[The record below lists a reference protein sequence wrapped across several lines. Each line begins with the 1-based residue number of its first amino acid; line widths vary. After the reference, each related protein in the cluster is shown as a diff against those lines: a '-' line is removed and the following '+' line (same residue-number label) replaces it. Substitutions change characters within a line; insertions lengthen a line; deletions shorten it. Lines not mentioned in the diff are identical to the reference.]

1 MPSPTPAGDPRPGTV
16 PADLAGTVLAWRD
29 RLDAEA
35 RAAHRPGHTTVA
47 VSQRAPAGSF
57 TPAEAERLHR
67 AALDR
72 LRPLLPPVPV
82 QRTYPAPA
90 GPVTLL
96 VVAGGSHRAK
106 IGCLRMEQHDTVGEL
121 TDADVVLPRTL
132 GRADLG
138 LPPRACLV
146 CDEPAKRCIVLGR
159 HPRALLLRTARSRY
173 RRAFAVTDGWGRRP
187 EGAHDAPSVPN
198 PVPGT
203 PPGPAQAFDA
213 PRAPTSVPEAL
224 RGPDSVTDAPCG
236 PHPAPSR
243 TCDPYRSCT

>member
-1 MPSPTPAGDPRPGTV
+1 MPSPTRAGDPWPGTV

-96 VVAGGSHRAK
+96 VVVGGAHRAK
-106 IGCLRMEQHDTVGEL
+106 LGCLRMEQHDTVGEL
-121 TDADVVLPRTL
+121 TDADVVLPRPL

-159 HPRALLLRTARSRY
+159 HPRELLLRTARDHY
-173 RRAFAVTDGWGRRP
+173 RRAFAAPDGPGRRP
-187 EGAHDAPSVPN
+187 DRAHDARSVLS
-198 PVPGT
+198 PVPDAPT
-203 PPGPAQAFDA
+203 VPKPASDA
-213 PRAPTSVPEAL
+213 PRAPTSVPGAV
-224 RGPDSVTDAPCG
+224 RGPHSVIDAPRG
-236 PHPAPSR
+236 ANPAPSR